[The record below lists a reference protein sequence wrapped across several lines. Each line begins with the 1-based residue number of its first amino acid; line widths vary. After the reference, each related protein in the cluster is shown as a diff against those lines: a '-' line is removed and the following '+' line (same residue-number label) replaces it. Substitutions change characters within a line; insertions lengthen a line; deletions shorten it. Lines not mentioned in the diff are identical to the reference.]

1 MFRSIWED
9 IKQSFSMGNMVT
21 KIVIVN
27 VAVYMILALTNAL
40 FPSFY
45 LTLQPYIA
53 LPGDPTELLM
63 HPWTLVTHMF
73 AHLGFWHM
81 VWNMMLFYWFG
92 QIAGDLL
99 GDRRVLPVYLAGGF
113 AGAAFYLISYT
124 FIQSIGGYA
133 MGASAGV
140 LAVVFMAIAT
150 APDYRVYMILFGPVR
165 IKYIG
170 LFIIFFDLIGTM
182 GQHNSGGHI
191 AHLGGILYGFM
202 FVYLLKDGIDLSS
215 FGELKRRFFRKKKTI
230 RKNQLKVEY
239 KSGGLQKA
247 GGGKTKPGRTVQLQ
261 EEVDRILEKIKISGY
276 DSLNDVEK
284 NTLFKAS
291 KGNE

>member
-45 LTLQPYIA
+45 QTLQPFIA
-53 LPGDPTELLM
+53 LPGDSSELLK

-81 VWNMMLFYWFG
+81 AWNMLLFYWFG

-99 GDRRVLPVYLAGGF
+99 GDRRVLPVYLGGGL
-113 AGAAFYLISYT
+113 AGALFYLISYT
-124 FIQSIGGYA
+124 FLQSIGGYA

-191 AHLGGILYGFM
+191 AHLGGIIYGFM

-215 FGELKRRFFRKKKTI
+215 FGELKRRFARKKKPA
-230 RKNQLKVEY
+230 RKNPLKVEY
-239 KSGGLQKA
+239 KSGGVQRSTAGKIKA
-247 GGGKTKPGRTVQLQ
+247 SRTVQLQ
-261 EEVDRILEKIKISGY
+261 DEVDRILEKIKISGY
-276 DSLNDVEK
+276 DSLDDEEK

-291 KGNE
+291 KGSD